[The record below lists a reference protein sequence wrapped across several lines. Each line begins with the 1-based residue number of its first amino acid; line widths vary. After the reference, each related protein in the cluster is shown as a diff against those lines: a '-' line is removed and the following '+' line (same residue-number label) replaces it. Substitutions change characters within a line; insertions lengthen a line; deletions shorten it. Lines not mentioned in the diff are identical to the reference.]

1 MWSVA
6 LYKSLR
12 QITTFP
18 GFNHGSDC
26 SCNQISRRLWCGEF
40 KNLSSKWRHNLN
52 SCCGIWIKDRVL
64 PRLWC
69 RYQLQLWFNSWPRNV
84 YMLEMWTKKGG
95 KCIISHRKTPTPSQH
110 KEISFGFWRQLKHFG
125 VSYPDLFIDD
135 AVNLPVLSVLQNR
148 RLYTKPSIYWTLS
161 SIHTMTLKVLVP
173 VSVVLQKAPQENH
186 STDY

>member
-1 MWSVA
+1 MVLIAAVIKFLEGCGVGNSRTYLQNEDIIWTPVVVFG
-6 LYKSLR
+6 LR
-12 QITTFP
+12 I
-18 GFNHGSDC
+18 GCCHGWGVGISC
-26 SCNQISRRLWCGEF
+26 SFDSILDQGMSICWKCG
-40 KNLSSKWRHNLN
+40 
-52 SCCGIWIKDRVL
+52 
-64 PRLWC
+64 
-69 RYQLQLWFNSWPRNV
+69 Q
-84 YMLEMWTKKGG
+84 KKGE